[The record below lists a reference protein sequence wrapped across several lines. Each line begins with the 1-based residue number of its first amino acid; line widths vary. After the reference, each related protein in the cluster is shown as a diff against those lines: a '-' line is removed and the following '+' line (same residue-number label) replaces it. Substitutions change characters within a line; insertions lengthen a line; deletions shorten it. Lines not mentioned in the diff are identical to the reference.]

1 MLNSLPCY
9 KPIIKCCFGTKNKV
23 NTANILK
30 FNFGSDKEID
40 IEKTLKTLKQ
50 TAHCNRGT
58 EVMQIFNSASM
69 CTITSENRSQVL
81 DLLLCLSATRP
92 YYIDAS
98 KSLEDVLI
106 STFEKE
112 TTITLHI
119 DAVYLDKEELKKHFK
134 TLLGHYRYDD
144 MLPNDSIAKR
154 VLFKDGIQKKI
165 QFSDNGRIEELHSN
179 SAIEMNFNS
188 SLTLESF

>member
-134 TLLGHYRYDD
+134 TLLGHYQ
-144 MLPNDSIAKR
+144 I
-154 VLFKDGIQKKI
+154 
-165 QFSDNGRIEELHSN
+165 GRAHV
-179 SAIEMNFNS
+179 
-188 SLTLESF
+188 